1 MKRMRILLALGLAAA
16 GVAALAA
23 CTHEQPSLALN
34 PQYRQAYDD
43 KGETVALA
51 YGLPNSDDVA
61 LMLECAKGSVLVEL
75 SDTVRDK
82 RATTVALS
90 SGGKK
95 TSVPVHAEA
104 NEGGLEGEILTG
116 NLPLSAPALQGLRR
130 TGVLQVSSGQ
140 SHYAITVGPGG
151 RVGVERFFKACG

>member
-1 MKRMRILLALGLAAA
+1 MKRMRSLLALGLTGL

-23 CTHEQPSLALN
+23 CSHEALPLSLN
-34 PQYRQAYDD
+34 PQYRLAYDD

-61 LMLECAKGSVLVEL
+61 LMLECAKGSARVDL

-82 RATTVALS
+82 KATTVVLAA
-90 SGGKK
+90 GGKK
-95 TSVPVHAEA
+95 TSVAVQHQQGE
-104 NEGGLEGEILTG
+104 EDEILAG
-116 NLPLSAPALQGLRR
+116 KLPLSAPALQAFRQ

-140 SHYAITVGPGG
+140 SRYTITAGPGA
-151 RVGVERFFKACG
+151 RPGVERFFKVCG

>member
-23 CTHEQPSLALN
+23 CTHEKPSLALN
-34 PQYRQAYDD
+34 PQYRLAYDD

-61 LMLECAKGSVLVEL
+61 LMLECAKGSGRVEL
-75 SDTVRDK
+75 SDTIRDK
-82 RATTVALS
+82 RATAVVLS
-90 SGGKK
+90 SDGKK
-95 TSVPVHAEA
+95 TSVPVRAEA
-104 NEGGLEGEILTG
+104 SEGDEDQILTG
-116 NLPLSAPALQGLRR
+116 RLPLSAPALQGLRR

-140 SHYAITVGPGG
+140 ARYAITVEGK
-151 RVGVERFFKACG
+151 RTEVSVVEIG